1 MESDNIKQ
9 MKYDVQ
15 WKTTCLWKIINQ
27 WIRDM
32 DVLQRDENMKVLI
45 ELVEWITFIRRWA
58 KRRIN
63 EELVNQVPEE
73 IAKCAEFEHK
83 SEKELD
89 EMLKIAVEFV
99 AVYITNG

>member
-15 WKTTCLWKIINQ
+15 EKTTCLWKIINQ

-32 DVLQRDENMKVLI
+32 NVLQRDENMKVLI
-45 ELVEWITFIRRWA
+45 ELVEWITFIRRWS

-73 IAKCAEFEHK
+73 IAKCAELEHK